1 MWFRFFRGARKAEA
15 AHLRTGRWG
24 EQIAEQWLRE
34 KGVKILG
41 RRVRVGRRDEL
52 DMVARDKDV
61 LLFVE
66 VKTRAS
72 EMRGRPAVAVNRSKQ
87 KALARAAMAYMAQL
101 KQKPAHFRFDIIEVV
116 GQEGG
121 PPPIV
126 RHIERA
132 FLLPA
137 GRRIHW

>member
-1 MWFRFFRGARKAEA
+1 MWFRLFRKPEKPEA

-24 EQIAEQWLRE
+24 EQLAEQCLRE
-34 KGVKILG
+34 KGVKVLG
-41 RRVRVGRRDEL
+41 RRVRVGRHDEL
-52 DMVARDKDV
+52 DIVARDKEV

-72 EMRGRPAVAVNRSKQ
+72 EIRGRPAVAVNRNKQ
-87 KALARAAMAYMAQL
+87 KALVRAAMEYMSQL
-101 KQKPAHFRFDIIEVV
+101 KQKPSYFRFDIIEVI

-121 PPPIV
+121 PPPLV

-132 FLLPA
+132 FLLPP
-137 GRRIHW
+137 GRRVP